1 MLINLLMFLRSSA
14 DFFRRNDYD
23 TYLLLFTTSV
33 GKKRKKKQEATQLAI
48 CYENAPEQKFN

>member
-1 MLINLLMFLRSSA
+1 MFLRSSA